1 MITIDIS
8 GKNRE
13 LFDGKVGLS
22 SGAFHINLEG
32 QEGYNIVLRNAQKIV
47 ARVPEEE
54 RDEVLISGI
63 APRWVALAVAAAVG
77 PYFRLVKHFD
87 GKHLI
92 ELCNN
97 PNQPPSDLPPRD
109 EDEG

>member
-1 MITIDIS
+1 MTIDIS

-13 LFDGKVGLS
+13 LFDGKVGIS
-22 SGAFHINLEG
+22 AGAFHINLQG
-32 QEGYNIVLRNAQKIV
+32 QEGYNIVFRNAQKIV

-77 PYFRLVKHFD
+77 PYFRVMKHFD
-87 GKHLI
+87 GKDLI
-92 ELCNN
+92 ELR
-97 PNQPPSDLPPRD
+97 NQNQLPSDLPPRN
-109 EDEG
+109 ENEG

>member
-1 MITIDIS
+1 MVTIDIS

-13 LFDGKVGLS
+13 LFDGKVGHS
-22 SGAFHINLEG
+22 SGAFHINLQG
-32 QEGYNIVLRNAQKIV
+32 QEGYDIVYRNALKIV
-47 ARVPEEE
+47 TSISEDE

-77 PYFRLVKHFD
+77 PYFKVIKHFD
-87 GKHLI
+87 GKDLI
-92 ELCNN
+92 VLRNQ
-97 PNQPPSDLPPRD
+97 NQPPLDLPPRD